1 MYTLEP
7 EAAAPFEVCVGAFK
21 FNAAHFVAFPG
32 FRERLHGHNYAVAV
46 RLRGAVSDVDGY
58 VLDFGDIKARVA
70 TTATTTTYSFSPS
83 SSYYYSSC
91 SDSY

>member
-46 RLRGAVSDVDGY
+46 RLRGAVSDADGY
-58 VLDFGDIKARVA
+58 VLDFGDIKVCA
-70 TTATTTTYSFSPS
+70 TTPTTTTTNTTNYEH
-83 SSYYYSSC
+83 SSYSA
-91 SDSY
+91 SYE